1 MHIKGGLVYNKHTV
15 ELVGFVDI
23 GDINN
28 HLMQVNMS
36 LQGSRAS
43 KQALKS
49 LSKTMLVVMIRGLFS
64 SFQFPYAQFACAN
77 LTGEQMYNIFWE
89 GVERLERYV
98 DYAFSGISVTTFSIK
113 NVGWTS
119 KYWV

>member
-1 MHIKGGLVYNKHTV
+1 MMVLLDEMHIKEGLVYNKHTG

-49 LSKTMLVVMIRGLFS
+49 LSKTMLSSNDQGLVFE
-64 SFQFPYAQFACAN
+64 FP
-77 LTGEQMYNIFWE
+77 IP
-89 GVERLERYV
+89 
-98 DYAFSGISVTTFSIK
+98 
-113 NVGWTS
+113 VGTVRMC
-119 KYWV
+119 KLDR

>member
-1 MHIKGGLVYNKHTV
+1 MMVLLDEMHIKEGLVYNKHTG

-49 LSKTMLVVMIRGLFS
+49 LSRTMLVVMLFS

-89 GVERLERYV
+89 GVERLERYDV
-98 DYAFSGISVTTFSIK
+98 DCALSLV
-113 NVGWTS
+113 
-119 KYWV
+119 